1 MVGAL
6 HRRRAEARCIV
17 KPWSLARNPSNINYE
32 PFAVLPTITLADETA
47 AWKWLQQ
54 RMRVVRKTLNDRVLH
69 FVGAGQAQITKQDVD
84 AYLTRRGNETWDT
97 LKELARDMNGMWIIQ
112 INENNWRASQCSCPH
127 FAKNYMFK
135 HVIGLSVQL
144 QLHTLQTQAKNVP
157 VSEKRKRSRPLVACQ
172 ALVRM

>member
-1 MVGAL
+1 MPGWYEGVGRNVPSTNNAL
-6 HRRRAEARCIV
+6 ESVNRYIKDHSTLFFSFLVVITERIV

-84 AYLTRRGNETWDT
+84 AYLTRRANEAWDT
-97 LKELARDMNGMWIIQ
+97 LEELARDRNGMWIIQ
-112 INENNWRASQCSCPH
+112 INANNWRASQCS
-127 FAKNYMFK
+127 
-135 HVIGLSVQL
+135 
-144 QLHTLQTQAKNVP
+144 
-157 VSEKRKRSRPLVACQ
+157 
-172 ALVRM
+172 